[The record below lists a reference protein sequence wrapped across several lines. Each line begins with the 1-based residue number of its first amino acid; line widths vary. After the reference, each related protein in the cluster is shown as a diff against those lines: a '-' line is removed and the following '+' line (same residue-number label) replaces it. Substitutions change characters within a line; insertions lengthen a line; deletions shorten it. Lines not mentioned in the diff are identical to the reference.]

1 MHRCTQV
8 TRDLDHVMWQ
18 ENDVIKQADA
28 YVVIY
33 SMTDRSSYQWAYSF
47 IDDVTQA
54 RSDVTADDVRLPSHC
69 SPTVDVVILV
79 ANKSDLVRKRQVSTE
94 GKVLVQFS
102 VNEPTFANIC
112 TCETSLP
119 FSPFLSWVT
128 VLKLLSPHQKR
139 SFQLQMHQMSFGGRA
154 PLGEFKWSSRV

>member
-1 MHRCTQV
+1 
-8 TRDLDHVMWQ
+8 MWQ

-54 RSDVTADDVRLPSHC
+54 RSDVTGDDVRRSSHC

-94 GKVLVQFS
+94 GKALISS
-102 VNEPTFANIC
+102 VHCISADFCRHLWVRN
-112 TCETSLP
+112 
-119 FSPFLSWVT
+119 FSPFLSLPDGIEARSLELIFLQCFDT
-128 VLKLLSPHQKR
+128 V
-139 SFQLQMHQMSFGGRA
+139 G
-154 PLGEFKWSSRV
+154 